1 MGEIIQLRQRLIN
14 GDKMEKEER
23 KAALKVATPEMKE
36 VYYDRIRTAKADEAE
51 QVMDSVSLSIQA
63 KLDKAKTEG
72 RI

>member
-1 MGEIIQLRQRLIN
+1 
-14 GDKMEKEER
+14 
-23 KAALKVATPEMKE
+23 MKE

-51 QVMDSVSLSIQA
+51 QVMDSVSLSIQD